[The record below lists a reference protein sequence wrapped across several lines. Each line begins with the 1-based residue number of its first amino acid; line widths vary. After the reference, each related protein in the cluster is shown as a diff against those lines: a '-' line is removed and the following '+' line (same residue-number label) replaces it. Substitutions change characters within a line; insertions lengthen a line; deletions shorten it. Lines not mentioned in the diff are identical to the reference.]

1 MAGVFYYGKVG
12 GSHRVKVK
20 ILGEE
25 YTIEEHKI
33 SEDEYM
39 KKMRFSGYCSE
50 YTKKIVYAD
59 LNEKEFFEHMDVV
72 SKERYKKEIIRHEI
86 LHAFLNESGLSDN
99 SSNYDGPWTKN
110 EEMIDF
116 FAIQFEKIKEVF
128 AKADCI

>member
-50 YTKKIVYAD
+50 YTKRSCM
-59 LNEKEFFEHMDVV
+59 L
-72 SKERYKKEIIRHEI
+72 
-86 LHAFLNESGLSDN
+86 
-99 SSNYDGPWTKN
+99 T
-110 EEMIDF
+110 
-116 FAIQFEKIKEVF
+116 
-128 AKADCI
+128 

>member
-1 MAGVFYYGKVG
+1 ML
-12 GSHRVKVK
+12 RV
-20 ILGEE
+20 
-25 YTIEEHKI
+25 Y
-33 SEDEYM
+33 
-39 KKMRFSGYCSE
+39 
-50 YTKKIVYAD
+50 KKIVYAD